1 MTPTQEQIRNMSDKD
16 LVWRK
21 KVIDSHVERLLKQ
34 QEWLAEEMERRSKD
48 EQMTARAFPT
58 RKRKVQIITMEFS
71 QNGFNALVGS
81 LMAMSQGRD

>member
-1 MTPTQEQIRNMSDKD
+1 MTPTQIQIRNMSDKD

-48 EQMTARAFPT
+48 ETSRHSNKSAR
-58 RKRKVQIITMEFS
+58 R
-71 QNGFNALVGS
+71 
-81 LMAMSQGRD
+81 